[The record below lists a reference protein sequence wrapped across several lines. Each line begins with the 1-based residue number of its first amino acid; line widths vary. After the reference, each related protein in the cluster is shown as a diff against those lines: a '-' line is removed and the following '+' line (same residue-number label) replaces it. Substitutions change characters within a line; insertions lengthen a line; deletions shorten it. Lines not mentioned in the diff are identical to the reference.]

1 MNDEGIL
8 WQVNFSRFH
17 QHFIDEVRA
26 NALIIRLETKLQRGK
41 IAVTFPS
48 LSFIV

>member
-8 WQVNFSRFH
+8 WQVNFARFH

-26 NALIIRLETKLQRGK
+26 NAPAIRLLTKVKMLNYVVRK
-41 IAVTFPS
+41 DS
-48 LSFIV
+48 